1 MPGALGSRLRITDIE
16 MATSRPREPRLSH
29 DRRILLMALASALP
43 GALISLIFLW
53 TGDYTPKVQ
62 WTLTVVIVAFCLG
75 FAFALRERVILPLQT
90 LSNLLAALGEGDF
103 SIRARGARGGDPL
116 GEVLIEVNTLVET
129 LRHQRLDAL
138 EATTLL
144 RKVMAEIDV
153 AVFTFD
159 EDQELKFVNRAGARL
174 LSQRAERL
182 LGRRANEIG
191 LQDCLA
197 GEAPRVINTAFP
209 GGVGRWEIRRSS
221 FRQGGLPHE
230 LLVLSD
236 LSQPLREEERQ
247 AWQRLIRVIGHEM
260 NNSLAPIKSIAGS
273 LSTIVEREPP
283 PSDWRDDVQRGLGV
297 IGSRAESLSRFMSA
311 YARLAKLPPPK
322 FAALDVSAVI
332 DRVVALEKGHNIQNA
347 GGPRLTIQGDSDQLE
362 QVMINLIRNAVDAV
376 RETGGGVEIGWQR
389 LPGSSPPTMELWV
402 DDEGPGLS
410 NTGNLFVP
418 FFTTKPGGS
427 GIGLV
432 LSRQIAEAHGGS
444 LLLAN
449 REDRIG
455 CRASLRL
462 PLHASAPLKVEPV
475 AQQA

>member
-1 MPGALGSRLRITDIE
+1 MP
-16 MATSRPREPRLSH
+16 LSH

-43 GALISLIFLW
+43 GAAISLIFLW
-53 TGDYTPKVQ
+53 TGDWTPKVQ
-62 WTLTVVIVAFCLG
+62 WTLTVLILTFCFG
-75 FAFALRERVILPLQT
+75 FALALRERVVLPLQT

-116 GEVLIEVNTLVET
+116 GEVMIEVNQLVET

-159 EDQELKFVNRAGARL
+159 ETHELKFVNRAGARL
-174 LSQRAERL
+174 LGHPAERL
-182 LGRRANEIG
+182 LGRSASELD
-191 LQDCLA
+191 LQDALA

-209 GGVGRWEIRRSS
+209 GGVGRWEIRRSQ
-221 FRQGGLPHE
+221 FRQGGRPHE

-273 LSTIVEREPP
+273 LSTIIDRDPP
-283 PSDWRDDVQRGLGV
+283 PSDWREDMQRGLAV
-297 IGSRAESLSRFMSA
+297 IGSRSESLSRFMSA

-322 FAALDVSAVI
+322 LAPLDVAAFV
-332 DRVVALEKGHNIQNA
+332 DRVATLEKAHRIRVA
-347 GGPRLTIQGDSDQLE
+347 PGPKVMIQGDGDQLE
-362 QVMINLIRNAVDAV
+362 QLLINLIRNAVDAV
-376 RETGGGVEIGWQR
+376 QETGGGVTVGWQR
-389 LPGSSPPTMELWV
+389 LPNATPPSVELWV
-402 DDEGPGLS
+402 ADEGPGLS

-432 LSRQIAEAHGGS
+432 LSRQIAEAHGGN
-444 LLLAN
+444 LYLEN
-449 REDRIG
+449 RDDVQG
-455 CRASLRL
+455 CRAVLRL
-462 PLHASAPLKVEPV
+462 PLQPSIPAFRPAAGLAAS
-475 AQQA
+475 

>member
-1 MPGALGSRLRITDIE
+1 
-16 MATSRPREPRLSH
+16 MASAKPREPRLSH
-29 DRRILLMALASALP
+29 DRRILLMAFASALP

-62 WTLTVVIVAFCLG
+62 WTLTVVIVTFCLG

-116 GEVLIEVNTLVET
+116 GEVMIEVNALVET

-159 EDQELKFVNRAGARL
+159 EEHGLKFVNRAGARL
-174 LSQRAERL
+174 LSQPAERL
-182 LGRRANEIG
+182 LGRKAEE
-191 LQDCLA
+191 LDLAECLA
-197 GEAPRVINTAFP
+197 GEAPRVINTVFP
-209 GGVGRWEIRRSS
+209 GGVGRWEIRRSQ
-221 FRQGGLPHE
+221 FRQGGRPHE

-273 LSTIVEREPP
+273 LATIIDRDPP
-283 PSDWRDDVQRGLGV
+283 PIDWRDDVRRGLGV
-297 IGSRAESLSRFMSA
+297 IASRSEALSRFMSA

-322 FAALDVSAVI
+322 LAPLEVGAFV
-332 DRVVALEKGHNIQNA
+332 DRVVTLEKAHHISVA
-347 GGPRLTIQGDSDQLE
+347 AGPRLTIQGDGDQLE
-362 QVMINLIRNAVDAV
+362 QLLINLIRNAVDAV
-376 RETGGGVEIGWQR
+376 RETGGGVTVGWQR
-389 LPGSSPPTMELWV
+389 LPGSIPPTMELWV
-402 DDEGPGLS
+402 EDEGPGLA
-410 NTGNLFVP
+410 NTGNIFVP

-432 LSRQIAEAHGGS
+432 LSRQIAEAHGGT
-444 LLLAN
+444 LVLEN
-449 REDRIG
+449 REDRTG

-462 PLHASAPLKVEPV
+462 PLHAFAQLRADNFAQTAAP
-475 AQQA
+475 

>member
-1 MPGALGSRLRITDIE
+1 MRANQ
-16 MATSRPREPRLSH
+16 PREPRLSH
-29 DRRILLMALASALP
+29 DRRILLMAFASGLP
-43 GALISLIFLW
+43 GAAISLIFLW

-62 WTLTVVIVAFCLG
+62 WTLTVLIVTFCLG

-116 GEVLIEVNTLVET
+116 GEVMIEVNALVET

-159 EDQELKFVNRAGARL
+159 EDHELKFVNRAGTRL
-174 LSQRAERL
+174 LAQPAERL
-182 LGRRANEIG
+182 LGRRAAELGID
-191 LQDCLA
+191 DCLT

-209 GGVGRWEIRRSS
+209 GSVGRWEIRRSQ
-221 FRQGGLPHE
+221 FRQGGRPHE

-273 LSTIVEREPP
+273 LATIIDRDPP
-283 PSDWRDDVQRGLGV
+283 PEDWREDVQRGLNV
-297 IGSRAESLSRFMSA
+297 IGSRSEALSRFMSA

-322 FAALDVSAVI
+322 LAPLDVGAFV
-332 DRVVALEKGHNIQNA
+332 DRVATLEKAHHIRLA
-347 GGPRLTIQGDSDQLE
+347 PGPRLTIQGDVDQLE
-362 QVMINLIRNAVDAV
+362 QLLINLIRNAVDAA
-376 RETGGGVEIGWQR
+376 RETGGGVTVGWQR
-389 LPGSSPPTMELWV
+389 LPHANPPSVELWV
-402 DDEGPGLS
+402 SDEGPGLA

-432 LSRQIAEAHGGS
+432 LSRQIAEAHGGN
-444 LLLAN
+444 LYLEN
-449 REDRIG
+449 REDRTG
-455 CRASLRL
+455 CRATLRL
-462 PLHASAPLKVEPV
+462 PLHAV
-475 AQQA
+475 AQIRPDAIAV

>member
-1 MPGALGSRLRITDIE
+1 MPG
-16 MATSRPREPRLSH
+16 PREPRLSH

-43 GALISLIFLW
+43 GAMISLIFLW

-62 WTLTVVIVAFCLG
+62 WTLTVVIATVCLG
-75 FAFALRERVILPLQT
+75 FAFALRERVVLPLQT

-116 GEVLIEVNTLVET
+116 GEVMIEVNALVET

-159 EDQELKFVNRAGARL
+159 ENQELKFVNRAGTRL
-174 LSQRAERL
+174 LNQPGERL
-182 LGRRANEIG
+182 LGRDATAIG
-191 LQDCLA
+191 LSDCLE

-209 GGVGRWEIRRSS
+209 GGVGRWEIRRSQ
-221 FRQGGLPHE
+221 FRQGGRPHE

-273 LSTIVEREPP
+273 LATIVDRDPP
-283 PSDWRDDVQRGLGV
+283 PSDWRDDVQRGLNV
-297 IGSRAESLSRFMSA
+297 IASRSEALSRFMNA

-322 FAALDVSAVI
+322 LAPIDVAIFVE
-332 DRVVALEKGHNIQNA
+332 RVATLEKAHHIKVDS
-347 GGPRLTIQGDSDQLE
+347 GPAITVQGDGDQLE
-362 QVMINLIRNAVDAV
+362 QLLINLIRNAVDAV
-376 RETGGGVEIGWQR
+376 KETGGSVRVGWQR
-389 LPGSSPPTMELWV
+389 VPGSSPSMMELWV
-402 DDEGPGLS
+402 EDEGPGLS

-432 LSRQIAEAHGGS
+432 LSRQIAEAHGGT
-444 LLLAN
+444 LLLEN
-449 REDRIG
+449 RDDRPG
-455 CRASLRL
+455 CRASLRI
-462 PLHASAPLKVEPV
+462 PMQAGAPVRSENLI
-475 AQQA
+475 ATS

>member
-1 MPGALGSRLRITDIE
+1 
-16 MATSRPREPRLSH
+16 MAASHPREPRLSH

-43 GALISLIFLW
+43 GAAISLIFLW

-62 WTLTVVIVAFCLG
+62 WTLSVLIVTVCLG
-75 FAFALRERVILPLQT
+75 FAFALRERVVLPLQT

-116 GEVLIEVNTLVET
+116 GEVMIEVNALVET

-159 EDQELKFVNRAGARL
+159 EEQTLKFVNRAGARL
-174 LSQRAERL
+174 LGQPAERL
-182 LGRRANEIG
+182 LGRHADDLGLNE
-191 LQDCLA
+191 CLA

-209 GGVGRWEIRRSS
+209 GGVGRWEIRRSQ

-230 LLVLSD
+230 MLVLSD

-273 LSTIVEREPP
+273 LSTIIERDPP
-283 PSDWRDDVQRGLGV
+283 PADWRDDMQRGLGV
-297 IGSRAESLSRFMSA
+297 IASRSESLSRFMNA

-322 FAALDVSAVI
+322 LAPIDVGGFV
-332 DRVVALEKGHNIQNA
+332 DRVATLEKAHHIKVVP
-347 GGPRLTIQGDSDQLE
+347 GPRLTIQGDSDQLE
-362 QVMINLIRNAVDAV
+362 QLMINLIRNAVDAV
-376 RETGGGVEIGWQR
+376 RETGGAVRVGWQR
-389 LPGSSPPTMELWV
+389 LPGSSPAAVELWV
-402 DDEGPGLS
+402 EDEGHGLS

-444 LLLAN
+444 LLLDN
-449 REDRIG
+449 RDGGPG
-455 CRASLRL
+455 CRASLRI
-462 PLHASAPLKVEPV
+462 PV
-475 AQQA
+475 QAAVKDVAVTIP

>member
-1 MPGALGSRLRITDIE
+1 
-16 MATSRPREPRLSH
+16 MATAKPREPRLSH
-29 DRRILLMALASALP
+29 DRRILLMAFASALP

-75 FAFALRERVILPLQT
+75 FAFALRERVVLPLQT

-116 GEVLIEVNTLVET
+116 GEVMIEVNTLVET

-153 AVFTFD
+153 AVYTFD
-159 EDQELKFVNRAGARL
+159 EDRELKFVNHAGARL
-174 LSQRAERL
+174 LAQVAERL
-182 LGRRANEIG
+182 LGRHADELG
-191 LQDCLA
+191 LEDCLE
-197 GEAPRVINTAFP
+197 GEAPRVINTAFA

-221 FRQGGLPHE
+221 FRQGGRPHE

-247 AWQRLIRVIGHEM
+247 AFQRLIRVIGHEM

-273 LSTIVEREPP
+273 LSTIIDRDPP
-283 PSDWRDDVQRGLGV
+283 PSDWREDMQRGLAV
-297 IGSRAESLSRFMSA
+297 IASRSESLSRFMSA

-322 FAALDVSAVI
+322 LAPLDVGAVV
-332 DRVVALEKGHNIQNA
+332 DRVVTLEKGHNIQVA
-347 GGPRLTIQGDSDQLE
+347 GGPRIAIQGDSDQLE
-362 QVMINLIRNAVDAV
+362 QLLINLLRNAMDAV
-376 RETGGGVEIGWQR
+376 RETGGAVRVGWQR
-389 LPGSSPPTMELWV
+389 LPGSSPPVMELWV
-402 DDEGPGLS
+402 EDEGPGLS

-432 LSRQIAEAHGGS
+432 LCRQIAEAHGGT
-444 LLLAN
+444 LMLEN
-449 REDRIG
+449 RDGRTG

-462 PLHASAPLKVEPV
+462 PLQASLPV
-475 AQQA
+475 RMEAVG

>member
-1 MPGALGSRLRITDIE
+1 
-16 MATSRPREPRLSH
+16 
-29 DRRILLMALASALP
+29 MALASALP
-43 GALISLIFLW
+43 GAAISLIFLW

-62 WTLTVVIVAFCLG
+62 WTLSVLIVTVCLG
-75 FAFALRERVILPLQT
+75 FAFALRERVVLPLQT

-116 GEVLIEVNTLVET
+116 GEVMIEVNALVET

-159 EDQELKFVNRAGARL
+159 EEQSLTFVNRAGARL
-174 LSQRAERL
+174 LRQPVERL
-182 LGRRANEIG
+182 LGRQA
-191 LQDCLA
+191 DDLA
-197 GEAPRVINTAFP
+197 LNDYLVGEAPRVINTAFP
-209 GGVGRWEIRRSS
+209 GGVGRWEIRRSQ
-221 FRQGGLPHE
+221 FRQGGRPHE
-230 LLVLSD
+230 MLVLSD

-273 LSTIVEREPP
+273 LSTIIEREPP
-283 PSDWRDDVQRGLGV
+283 PADWREDMQRGLGV
-297 IGSRAESLSRFMSA
+297 IASRSESLSRFMSA

-322 FAALDVSAVI
+322 LGEIDVAAFV
-332 DRVVALEKGHNIQNA
+332 DRVVTLEKDHHIKVA
-347 GGPRLTIQGDSDQLE
+347 PGPRLTIQGDRDQLE
-362 QVMINLIRNAVDAV
+362 QLMINLIRNAVDAV
-376 RETGGGVEIGWQR
+376 RETGGAVRVGWQK
-389 LPGSSPPTMELWV
+389 LSGSAPPAMELWV
-402 DDEGPGLS
+402 EDEGHGLS

-444 LLLAN
+444 LVLEN
-449 REDRIG
+449 RDGGPG
-455 CRASLRL
+455 CRASLRI
-462 PLHASAPLKVEPV
+462 PV
-475 AQQA
+475 LAGVRDVAVTIS

>member
-1 MPGALGSRLRITDIE
+1 MPP
-16 MATSRPREPRLSH
+16 PREPRLSH

-62 WTLTVVIVAFCLG
+62 WTLTVVIVTVCLG
-75 FAFALRERVILPLQT
+75 FAFALRERVVLPLQT

-116 GEVLIEVNTLVET
+116 GEVMIEVNALVET

-159 EDQELKFVNRAGARL
+159 EKQELKFVNRAGTRL
-174 LSQRAERL
+174 LNQPAERL
-182 LGRRANEIG
+182 LGRDAKEIG
-191 LQDCLA
+191 ISDCLG
-197 GEAPRVINTAFP
+197 GEVPRVINTAFP
-209 GGVGRWEIRRSS
+209 GGVGRWEIRRSQ
-221 FRQGGLPHE
+221 FRQGGRPHE

-273 LSTIVEREPP
+273 LSTIIDRDPA
-283 PSDWRDDVQRGLGV
+283 PSDWREDMQPGLSV
-297 IGSRAESLSRFMSA
+297 IASRSDALGRFMSA

-322 FAALDVSAVI
+322 LAPIDVAAFVGRAVT
-332 DRVVALEKGHNIQNA
+332 LEKAHHIAVAA
-347 GGPRLTIQGDSDQLE
+347 GPPLVVQADGDQLE
-362 QVMINLIRNAVDAV
+362 QLLINLIRNAVDAV
-376 RETGGGVEIGWQR
+376 HETAGGVRVGWSR
-389 LPGSSPPTMELWV
+389 VAGSSPQMMELWV
-402 DDEGPGLS
+402 EDEGPGLS

-432 LSRQIAEAHGGS
+432 LGRQIAEAHGGT
-444 LLLAN
+444 LLLEN
-449 REDRIG
+449 RDGQRG
-455 CRASLRL
+455 CRASLRI
-462 PLHASAPLKVEPV
+462 PMQAGAPVRTEL
-475 AQQA
+475 

>member
-1 MPGALGSRLRITDIE
+1 
-16 MATSRPREPRLSH
+16 
-29 DRRILLMALASALP
+29 MALASALP

-62 WTLTVVIVAFCLG
+62 WTLTVLIVAFCLG

-116 GEVLIEVNTLVET
+116 GEVMIEVNTLVET

-144 RKVMAEIDV
+144 RKVMAEIEV

-159 EDQELKFVNRAGARL
+159 ADQELTFVNRAGARL
-174 LSQRAERL
+174 LAQPAERM
-182 LGRRANEIG
+182 LGRRAEELG
-191 LQDCLA
+191 LEDCLE
-197 GEAPRVINTAFP
+197 GDAPRVINTAFP

-247 AWQRLIRVIGHEM
+247 AFQRLIRVIGHEM

-273 LSTIVEREPP
+273 LSTLIERDPP
-283 PSDWRDDVQRGLGV
+283 PSDWREDVQRGLGV
-297 IGSRAESLSRFMSA
+297 IASRSESLSRFMNA

-322 FAALDVSAVI
+322 LAPLDVSTVV
-332 DRVVALEKGHNIQNA
+332 DRVVTLEKGHNIQIS
-347 GGPRLTIQGDSDQLE
+347 GGPKLAIQGDNDQLE
-362 QVMINLIRNAVDAV
+362 QLLINLLRNAVDAV
-376 RETGGGVEIGWQR
+376 RETGGAVHVGWQR
-389 LPGSSPPTMELWV
+389 LPGSSPPNMELWV
-402 DDEGPGLS
+402 EDEGPGLS

-432 LSRQIAEAHGGS
+432 LCRQIAEAHGGS
-444 LLLAN
+444 LMLEN
-449 REDRIG
+449 RENRPG

-462 PLHASAPLKVEPV
+462 PL
-475 AQQA
+475 QAAMPGRIEAVS

>member
-1 MPGALGSRLRITDIE
+1 M
-16 MATSRPREPRLSH
+16 TSSSYPREPRLSH

-62 WTLTVVIVAFCLG
+62 WTLTVVIIAFCLG
-75 FAFALRERVILPLQT
+75 FAFALRERVVLPLQT

-116 GEVLIEVNTLVET
+116 GEVMIEVNALVET

-159 EDQELKFVNRAGARL
+159 EDHELKFVNRAGARL
-174 LSQRAERL
+174 LSQPAERL
-182 LGRRANEIG
+182 LGRHAEELDLG
-191 LQDCLA
+191 ECLS
-197 GEAPRVINTAFP
+197 GEVPRVINTVFP
-209 GGVGRWEIRRSS
+209 GGVGRWEIRRSQ
-221 FRQGGLPHE
+221 FRQGGRPHE

-273 LSTIVEREPP
+273 LSTIIDREPLP
-283 PSDWRDDVQRGLGV
+283 RDWREDVQRGLTV
-297 IGSRAESLSRFMSA
+297 IGSRSESLSRFMTA

-322 FAALDVSAVI
+322 LGPLDVSAFV
-332 DRVVALEKGHNIQNA
+332 DRVVTLEEAHHIKVTP
-347 GGPRLTIQGDSDQLE
+347 GPRVTIQGDGDQLE
-362 QVMINLIRNAVDAV
+362 QLLINLIRNAVDAV
-376 RETGGGVEIGWQR
+376 RETGGGVRVGWQR
-389 LPGSSPPTMELWV
+389 LQGSSPPTIELWV

-444 LLLAN
+444 LILEN
-449 REDRIG
+449 RDDRVG

-462 PLHASAPLKVEPV
+462 PMQAAANVKAEAV
-475 AQQA
+475 AQV

>member
-1 MPGALGSRLRITDIE
+1 
-16 MATSRPREPRLSH
+16 MAF
-29 DRRILLMALASALP
+29 ASALP

-75 FAFALRERVILPLQT
+75 FAFALRERVVLPLQT

-159 EDQELKFVNRAGARL
+159 EDQELKFVNQAGARL

-182 LGRRANEIG
+182 LGRRADEIG

-273 LSTIVEREPP
+273 LSTIVERDPP
-283 PSDWRDDVQRGLGV
+283 AADWRDDVQRGLGV

-322 FAALDVSAVI
+322 FAALDVGAVI
-332 DRVVALEKGHNIQNA
+332 DRVVALEKGHNIESA

-362 QVMINLIRNAVDAV
+362 QVLINLLRNAVDAV
-376 RETGGGVEIGWQR
+376 RETGGGVAIGWQR

-402 DDEGPGLS
+402 QDEGPGLS

-444 LLLAN
+444 LILAN
-449 REDRIG
+449 RDDRIG

-462 PLHASAPLKVEPV
+462 PLNAGAPLKAEPV
-475 AQQA
+475 AQQIT